1 MDDQRDSAWADAM
14 LRRPAVDPGI
24 PGPERAL
31 LTAPGTLLTPACHAR
46 PARNRDYLPT
56 DPDKRGATIDGAVM
70 GMTAAAF
77 IAVGGATPLAIGTLI
92 FSDPVGWQSASGHY
106 GLLLAEILAIIT
118 AVVFVTR
125 VVRFGQPGGRAPADV
140 AARTY
145 HGRYLTAAD
154 FDARSRVLLRRTQ
167 DAVDGVTSA
176 EVYQADL
183 LDAPATGLALAGQ
196 EWDIAL
202 ALREQARL
210 RARRAEVPADGGGPQ
225 TAAVLDHQVQ
235 AARLADASIAAR
247 VARFGQPGGRAP
259 ADVAARTYHGR
270 YLTAADFDA
279 RSRVLLRRT
288 QDAVDGVTSAEI
300 YRVGLLDA
308 PATGLAL
315 AGQEWDIALALRE
328 QARLRAR
335 RAEVPA
341 DGAGPQTAAVLD
353 YQVQAARLADAS
365 IAARVAALE
374 GYAAE
379 VREADAAYRDWR
391 QAAALA
397 EVSRQ
402 HLDMLAR
409 TAADEHGIAEIDT
422 MTRQA
427 RAIRQAFREP
437 PG

>member
-1 MDDQRDSAWADAM
+1 MDDQHDSAWADAM

-24 PGPERAL
+24 PGLERAL

-77 IAVGGATPLAIGTLI
+77 VAIGGATPLAIGTLI
-92 FSDPVGWQSASGHY
+92 FQNPVGWQSVSGRY
-106 GLLLAEILAIIT
+106 GLFLAEILAIIT

-125 VVRFGQPGGRAPADV
+125 IVRFGQPGGRAPADV

-154 FDARSRVLLRRTQ
+154 FDGRSRVLLWRAQ
-167 DAVDGVTSA
+167 DAVDGVTSS
-176 EVYQADL
+176 EIYQAGL
-183 LDAPATGLALAGQ
+183 LDAPAVSLALAGQ

-202 ALREQARL
+202 ILREQARL
-210 RARRAEVPADGGGPQ
+210 RATRARLSADGAGPQ

-235 AARLADASIAAR
+235 AAELAEASVAAR
-247 VARFGQPGGRAP
+247 VG
-259 ADVAARTYHGR
+259 
-270 YLTAADFDA
+270 
-279 RSRVLLRRT
+279 
-288 QDAVDGVTSAEI
+288 
-300 YRVGLLDA
+300 
-308 PATGLAL
+308 
-315 AGQEWDIALALRE
+315 
-328 QARLRAR
+328 
-335 RAEVPA
+335 
-341 DGAGPQTAAVLD
+341 
-353 YQVQAARLADAS
+353 
-365 IAARVAALE
+365 ALE

-391 QAAALA
+391 QAAVLA

-422 MTRQA
+422 MSRQA
-427 RAIRQAFREP
+427 RAVREAFREP

>member
-1 MDDQRDSAWADAM
+1 MPSFGLLGAISGFVAVGAGAFGAHALKAHLSADLLAIFETAARYQM
-14 LRRPAVDPGI
+14 YHAL
-24 PGPERAL
+24 AL
-31 LTAPGTLLTPACHAR
+31 L
-46 PARNRDYLPT
+46 
-56 DPDKRGATIDGAVM
+56 
-70 GMTAAAF
+70 
-77 IAVGGATPLAIGTLI
+77 AVGVLARSGSSGTALNIAGLGFLIGTLI
-92 FSDPVGWQSASGHY
+92 FSDPVGWQSASGRY

-176 EVYQADL
+176 EIYQADL

-210 RARRAEVPADGGGPQ
+210 RARRAA
-225 TAAVLDHQVQ
+225 
-235 AARLADASIAAR
+235 
-247 VARFGQPGGRAP
+247 
-259 ADVAARTYHGR
+259 
-270 YLTAADFDA
+270 
-279 RSRVLLRRT
+279 
-288 QDAVDGVTSAEI
+288 
-300 YRVGLLDA
+300 
-308 PATGLAL
+308 
-315 AGQEWDIALALRE
+315 
-328 QARLRAR
+328 
-335 RAEVPA
+335 VPA

-353 YQVQAARLADAS
+353 HQVQAARLADAS